1 MKVIIINGA
10 PGVGKTTFENY
21 CIKYAETNCFKVS
34 TIDYVKYV
42 AASCCG
48 WTHEKTLKDRKFLSE
63 LKQIMTDYNDYPYIK
78 TLETINTK
86 IKKLTDEGK
95 YDSDKLIIFISC
107 RELEQIQSM
116 KRALNAKTLVIR
128 RMFEEAKETSNRS
141 DKEVNDM
148 TYDYEI
154 WNTEDLPQLENSAI
168 RFIEKVQEEEW
179 NSYLPNR
186 IK

>member
-1 MKVIIINGA
+1 MK
-10 PGVGKTTFENY
+10 
-21 CIKYAETNCFKVS
+21 
-34 TIDYVKYV
+34 
-42 AASCCG
+42 
-48 WTHEKTLKDRKFLSE
+48 
-63 LKQIMTDYNDYPYIK
+63 
-78 TLETINTK
+78 
-86 IKKLTDEGK
+86 
-95 YDSDKLIIFISC
+95 
-107 RELEQIQSM
+107 RELG
-116 KRALNAKTLVIR
+116 AKTLVIR

-179 NSYLPNR
+179 NSYLPNK

>member
-1 MKVIIINGA
+1 
-10 PGVGKTTFENY
+10 
-21 CIKYAETNCFKVS
+21 
-34 TIDYVKYV
+34 
-42 AASCCG
+42 
-48 WTHEKTLKDRKFLSE
+48 
-63 LKQIMTDYNDYPYIK
+63 MTDYNNYPYIK
-78 TLETINTK
+78 TLETINKK
-86 IKKLTDEGK
+86 IKNLVDDGK
-95 YDSDKLIIFISC
+95 YDSDKLVIFISC

-179 NSYLPNR
+179 NSYFPNK
-186 IK
+186 IKLNNEQQISFSG